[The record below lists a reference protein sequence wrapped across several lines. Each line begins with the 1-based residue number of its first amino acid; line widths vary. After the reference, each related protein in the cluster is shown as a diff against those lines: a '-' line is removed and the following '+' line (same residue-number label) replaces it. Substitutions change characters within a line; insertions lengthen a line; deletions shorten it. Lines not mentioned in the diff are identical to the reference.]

1 LHITPRFWLANR
13 VTPRSVDLLF
23 HVASA
28 GVLSGAARQRFVH
41 AGIDAL
47 HLDQTLR
54 RIRAIDGWAVS
65 WLHTARAYLRAARR
79 AAQASEPVL
88 AAERQASAALCYHF
102 SQIFERDDFARKAHL
117 SRRLAHLFQQAAPNL
132 ALPARRVAVP
142 WRNIPLPG
150 YLVEPTRCDS
160 HRWPLI
166 VLLNGASTVKEET
179 IRWSRPFVSHGL
191 ATLSLDT
198 PGSGEAWERVL
209 GTPDQTDLAEAIL
222 DFAREH
228 PDLDEDAVILV
239 GISLRGALAVQ
250 LGTVAPD
257 LAGVA
262 AVTAPFKPEPYLRHL
277 SMLVREEVALVTG
290 ASIEALMPMAAEMSL
305 EDVAPRLRV
314 PLFVV
319 GAGNDLVVPSE
330 ESLRLYRA
338 AGGPKQLLYLEQ
350 ANHVGMSHLHDW
362 TGSLA
367 SWAASVAANRKRS
380 RREESLRWIA

>member
-13 VTPRSVDLLF
+13 VTPWSVDLLF

-28 GVLSGAARQRFVH
+28 GVLSEAARQRFIH
-41 AGIDAL
+41 AGIDPL

-54 RIRAIDGWAVS
+54 RIRALDGWAAS
-65 WLHTARAYLRAARR
+65 WLHTARAFLREARR
-79 AAQASEPVL
+79 ADEANEPVI

-102 SQIFERDDFARKAHL
+102 AQIFERDDFARKAHL
-117 SRRLAHLFQQAAPNL
+117 ARRLAELFQQAAPNL

-142 WRNIPLPG
+142 WRGIPLPG
-150 YLVEPTRCDS
+150 YLVEPNRPRRR
-160 HRWPLI
+160 RWPLI

-198 PGSGEAWERVL
+198 PGSGEAWERVF
-209 GTPDQTDLAEAIL
+209 GTPDQTDLAESIL
-222 DFAREH
+222 GFAREH
-228 PDLDEDAVILV
+228 PDIDENAVILV

-250 LGTVAPD
+250 LGAVAPE

-290 ASIEALMPMAAEMSL
+290 ASIDALMPMAAEMSL
-305 EDVAPRLRV
+305 EHVAPRLRV

-350 ANHVGMSHLHDW
+350 ANHVGISHLHDW
-362 TGSLA
+362 TSCLA
-367 SWAASVAANRKRS
+367 SWAANAADQRQRTRS
-380 RREESLRWIA
+380 DESLRRIA